1 MSPRPVRLGG
11 LVTVVLLLVLGLL
24 APAAVAAPRAS
35 ADALGARGST
45 FAPDRGV
52 RAASADPITVRD
64 LSDACP
70 TGRVPASRFRD
81 VPAGSPFARAID
93 CLVWYRVT
101 QGTSATTYAPND
113 AVTRRQMAV
122 FLHRLLDDLVVLP
135 EPPTTSAFRDVP
147 ATGEAG
153 RAINVLASAD
163 LADLLGVQVV
173 AGRTATTFDPGGR
186 VSRAQMGSFINRV
199 LEGVASYYGA
209 SIERGNCGVPA
220 RPDQGC
226 FPDESL
232 IPPTHRANVAALFRM
247 GIVTGR
253 TDGTYGPAADVTRG
267 QMAAF
272 LTRLLDVFV
281 EAEVTIPPDRYADV
295 YVDAGTVAA
304 PCAPAGRDGSLTRP
318 FCTIQAGVDRAR
330 ALDGFVVTV
339 VVLHRAGAP
348 AYAGP
353 VVLSSG
359 EAFSVDLVGEPEEDD
374 YVPFDGTIRIDGT
387 STRAANAVVGFDVR
401 PVGTAAAIDVRTNG
415 AAFVFFNVFSGG
427 RGIVVDQG
435 GASAVAFNVV
445 DVALVGVD
453 LVRTSLASTD
463 LAGNLF
469 LTPTDVYVRTPSG
482 APNPQPRLAAWQDAN
497 DFLNQDGSPATVRI
511 GSSGGRAALLP

>member
-1 MSPRPVRLGG
+1 MSPRPVRLGP
-11 LVTVVLLLVLGLL
+11 LVTVALVVLGLL

-35 ADALGARGST
+35 ADALGTRGSAS
-45 FAPDRGV
+45 APERAV
-52 RAASADPITVRD
+52 RAASSGPITVRD

-70 TGRVPASRFRD
+70 TGRVPASGFRD
-81 VPAGSPFARAID
+81 VPARSTFARAID

-101 QGTSATTYAPND
+101 QGTSATTYSPNA

-135 EPPTTSAFRDVP
+135 APPTTSAFRDVP

-153 RAINVLASAD
+153 EAINVLASGD
-163 LADLLGVQVV
+163 LADLLGVRVV

-199 LEGVASYYGA
+199 LEGVARYHGA
-209 SIERGNCGVPA
+209 SIQRGNCGVPT
-220 RPDQGC
+220 RPDEGC
-226 FPDESL
+226 FPDESS
-232 IPPTHRANVAALFRM
+232 IPPTHRANVAALFRI

-253 TDGTYGPAADVTRG
+253 ADGTYGPAADVTRG

-272 LTRLLDVFV
+272 LTRLLDVLV

-304 PCAPAGRDGSLTRP
+304 PCVPAGRDGSLTRP
-318 FCTIQAGVDRAR
+318 FCTIQAGVDQAR
-330 ALDGFVVTV
+330 RLDGFLATV

-348 AYAGP
+348 AYTGP

-359 EAFSVDLVGEPEEDD
+359 EAFSVDLIGEPEADGH
-374 YVPFDGTIRIDGT
+374 VPLDGTIRVEGA

-401 PVGTAAAIDVRTNG
+401 PVGDAPAVDVRTNG
-415 AAFVFFNVFSGG
+415 AAFVVFNVFGG
-427 RGIVVDQG
+427 DRGIVVDQG
-435 GASAVAFNVV
+435 GATTVAFNVI
-445 DVALVGVD
+445 DVARVGVD
-453 LVRTSLASTD
+453 LVRTSLAATD
-463 LAGNLF
+463 LAANLF
-469 LTPTDVYVRTPSG
+469 LGPTDVYVRTPSG
-482 APNPQPRLAAWQDAN
+482 APNPQVRLAVWRDAN
-497 DFLNQDGSPATVRI
+497 DFLDQDGSTASVRI
-511 GSSGGRAALLP
+511 GTSGGRAALLP

>member
-11 LVTVVLLLVLGLL
+11 LVTVVLLVLGLL

-35 ADALGARGST
+35 ADVLGARGSA

-52 RAASADPITVRD
+52 RAASTDPIAVRD

-70 TGRVPASRFRD
+70 TGRVPASGFLD
-81 VPAGSPFARAID
+81 VPGGSTFARAID

-101 QGTSATTYAPND
+101 QGTSATTYAPNA

-135 EPPTTSAFRDVP
+135 DPPPTSAFRDVP
-147 ATGEAG
+147 ASGEAG
-153 RAINVLASAD
+153 EAINVLASAD

-209 SIERGNCGVPA
+209 SIERGNCGIPA
-220 RPDQGC
+220 RPDEGC
-226 FPDESL
+226 FPDEAR

-247 GIVTGR
+247 GIVAGR
-253 TDGTYGPAADVTRG
+253 ADGTYGPAADVTRG

-281 EAEVTIPPDRYADV
+281 EAEVAIPPDRYTDV

-304 PCAPAGRDGSLTRP
+304 PCTPSGRDGSLTRP

-330 ALDGFVVTV
+330 TLDGYVVTV

-359 EAFSVDLVGEPEEDD
+359 EAFSVDLIGEPEADD
-374 YVPFDGTIRIDGT
+374 YVPLTGTIRIDGA
-387 STRAANAVVGFDVR
+387 STREANAVVGFDLT
-401 PVGTAAAIDVRTNG
+401 PVGDAPAIDVRTNG
-415 AAFVFFNVFSGG
+415 AAFVFFNVLSGG
-427 RGIVVDQG
+427 RGMVVDQG
-435 GASAVAFNVV
+435 GATAVAFNVV

-453 LVRTSLASTD
+453 LVRTSLAATD
-463 LAGNLF
+463 VAANLF
-469 LTPTDVYVRTPSG
+469 LTPTDVYVR
-482 APNPQPRLAAWQDAN
+482 APENAENPNVRLAAWQDAN
-497 DFLNQDGSPATVRI
+497 DFLNQDGSTATVRI
-511 GSSGGRAALLP
+511 GTSGGRAALLP

>member
-11 LVTVVLLLVLGLL
+11 LVTVSLLVLGLL

-35 ADALGARGST
+35 ADALGTRGSA
-45 FAPDRGV
+45 FAPERGV
-52 RAASADPITVRD
+52 RAASTDPITVRD

-70 TGRVPASRFRD
+70 TGRVPASGFLD
-81 VPAGSPFARAID
+81 VPAGSTFASAID

-101 QGTSATTYAPND
+101 QGTSATTYAPNA

-135 EPPTTSAFRDVP
+135 DPPTTSAFRDVP

-153 RAINVLASAD
+153 EAINVLASAD

-173 AGRTATTFDPGGR
+173 TGRTATTFDPGGR

-209 SIERGNCGVPA
+209 SIQRGNCGVPA
-220 RPDQGC
+220 RPDEGC
-226 FPDESL
+226 FPDEAR

-281 EAEVTIPPDRYADV
+281 EAEVTVPPDRYADV

-330 ALDGFVVTV
+330 TLDGFVVAV

-359 EAFSVDLVGEPEEDD
+359 EAFSVDLIGEAEAADH
-374 YVPFDGTIRIDGT
+374 VPFDGTIRIDGT

-401 PVGTAAAIDVRTNG
+401 PAGGAAAVDVRTNG
-415 AAFVFFNVFSGG
+415 AAFVFFNVFRGG

-435 GASAVAFNVV
+435 GATAVAFNVV

-453 LVRTSLASTD
+453 LVRTSLAATD
-463 LAGNLF
+463 VAANLF
-469 LTPTDVYVRTPSG
+469 LTPTDVYVRTPSE
-482 APNPQPRLAAWQDAN
+482 ASNPQVRLAAWQDAN
-497 DFLNQDGSPATVRI
+497 DFLNQDGSTATVRI
-511 GSSGGRAALLP
+511 GTSGGRAALLP